1 MRLIGYTRVSTAE
14 QAASG
19 LGLEAQ
25 EAQIVAEAQHRGWS
39 VVAWHSDAGA
49 SGKSLAARPGLA
61 DALAA
66 ISRGD
71 ADGLIVSKLD
81 RLSRSVLDFAT
92 LVCRAQAEGW
102 NLVVL
107 DLGLD
112 LNTPQGRFT
121 AHVLCAAAQLER
133 ELIGQRTKD
142 ALAAAR
148 ARGIRPGFASRVPEN
163 VAARIRAERE
173 AGDTLSVIADR
184 LNADGI
190 PTATGSGRWHR
201 TSVRAVILRAA

>member
-1 MRLIGYTRVSTAE
+1 M
-14 QAASG
+14 
-19 LGLEAQ
+19 
-25 EAQIVAEAQHRGWS
+25 
-39 VVAWHSDAGA
+39 
-49 SGKSLAARPGLA
+49 SGKSLAARRGLA

-66 ISRGD
+66 IGRGE
-71 ADGLIVSKLD
+71 ADGIIVSKLD

-133 ELIGQRTKD
+133 ELIGKRTKD

-148 ARGIRPGFASRVPEN
+148 ARGVHTGMTSRLPAE
-163 VAARIRAERE
+163 VADRIRAERE
-173 AGDTLSVIADR
+173 AGATLAVIADW
-184 LNADGI
+184 LNDEGI
-190 PTATGSGRWHR
+190 PTATGSGRWHSA
-201 TSVRAVILRAA
+201 SVRAVILRAA